1 MHSIQFVLK
10 LNSVNVRVPHTVF
23 VQYEQS
29 AITVLIVVV
38 ESVLENAPWN
48 GISVQ

>member
-1 MHSIQFVLK
+1 MYEYLVYVL
-10 LNSVNVRVPHTVF
+10 
-23 VQYEQS
+23 YEQS